1 MSGPGGVVLGI
12 DTASPV
18 IGAALWLGDRPGP
31 EWSLRAG
38 RGADEALL
46 PAIAALIE
54 GWGIERIA
62 VSTGPGA
69 FTGLRVGVAVA
80 LGLALSLE
88 LPVAAVDS
96 LAARAA
102 LAEGERVLALLDARK
117 GRVYAGLF
125 RSLDGRVEALAPAVD
140 AELAAVLPPAPF
152 QAVGE
157 GARVFAA
164 AIEAAGGRILPSPER
179 SPAMQVARLGLRLPA
194 SDPAAVSLQYLRA
207 ADAIVPARLGQR
219 HGTPSNGDIHE

>member
-1 MSGPGGVVLGI
+1 MSASGGAVLGI

-18 IGAALWLGDRPGP
+18 VGAALWLGDRPGP

-46 PAIAALIE
+46 PALAELIE
-54 GWGIERIA
+54 GWQIQRIA

-80 LGLALSLE
+80 LGLAMSLDLE
-88 LPVAAVDS
+88 ISCVDS

-102 LAEGERVLALLDARK
+102 LVEGPRVLAVLDARK

-125 RSLDGRVEALAPAVD
+125 SSLGGEVLALGSALD
-140 AELAAVLPPAPF
+140 AELSAVLPQAPF

-157 GARVFAA
+157 GALVFARQ
-164 AIEAAGGRILPSPER
+164 IEAAGGAVVPVPER
-179 SPAMQVARLGLRLPA
+179 NPAMQVARLGAA
-194 SDPAAVSLQYLRA
+194 SRAMDPATVQLQYLRA
-207 ADAIVPARLGQR
+207 ADAIVPAGLGQR
-219 HGTPSNGDIHE
+219 HGAPSRREHE